1 MKLGKK
7 SRLNS
12 IVCAFILVVGLICST
27 LLAGVTNIVFAKDEF
42 ENPIKNYQLNQSSN
56 SEFITTLNNWTKV
69 TYNSYNADNYNSGAI
84 KWSSIQN
91 AADESDEELWDDYKL
106 IEAPGEVIVGD
117 EDYNSY
123 LMINAY
129 SEAGRLGYKTSQSF
143 SLDAN
148 SYYSI
153 EVTYKTIKASNE
165 KGTSDSFASI
175 YLKDLSNEEVHELL
189 KQIDFN
195 ASQKIHPN
203 NRKRVE
209 RAIELFYDKDEVNME
224 NEKVPYYD
232 ALILFLDMPRDE
244 LYNRINH
251 RVDLM
256 VKEGLIE
263 EFEKMYPDHL
273 GLQASRA
280 IGIQELIEYK
290 KGNIELNDAIELIK
304 QHSRNYAKR
313 QITWFKHKAVCRII
327 DKNTTS
333 IEEIKK
339 VISDFLN

>member
-1 MKLGKK
+1 
-7 SRLNS
+7 
-12 IVCAFILVVGLICST
+12 
-27 LLAGVTNIVFAKDEF
+27 
-42 ENPIKNYQLNQSSN
+42 
-56 SEFITTLNNWTKV
+56 
-69 TYNSYNADNYNSGAI
+69 
-84 KWSSIQN
+84 
-91 AADESDEELWDDYKL
+91 
-106 IEAPGEVIVGD
+106 
-117 EDYNSY
+117 
-123 LMINAY
+123 
-129 SEAGRLGYKTSQSF
+129 
-143 SLDAN
+143 
-148 SYYSI
+148 
-153 EVTYKTIKASNE
+153 
-165 KGTSDSFASI
+165 
-175 YLKDLSNEEVHELL
+175 
-189 KQIDFN
+189 
-195 ASQKIHPN
+195 
-203 NRKRVE
+203 
-209 RAIELFYDKDEVNME
+209 ME